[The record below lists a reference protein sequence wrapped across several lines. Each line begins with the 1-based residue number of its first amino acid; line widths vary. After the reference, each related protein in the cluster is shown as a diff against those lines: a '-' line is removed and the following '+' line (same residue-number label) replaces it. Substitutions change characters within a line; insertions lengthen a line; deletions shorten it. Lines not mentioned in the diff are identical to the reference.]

1 MAVHPSSTHD
11 RGESMGYLYRLL
23 SRVLDG
29 SGESGAGPSHGER
42 PAGDGSLGGC
52 YSASDTGTSCASKS
66 DMSKEK
72 TPDTAA
78 LASYI
83 DTDPAVREAVRAILD
98 CGYGYR
104 VWWHKVE
111 AVNGTCYVIRVQP
124 YGVDGYHDI
133 PYKDDKRLSAKYLW
147 TPSDS

>member
-1 MAVHPSSTHD
+1 
-11 RGESMGYLYRLL
+11 MGYLYRLL

-29 SGESGAGPSHGER
+29 ADQSWGGPSHGEC

-52 YSASDTGTSCASKS
+52 YSASDTGTSCASES
-66 DMSKEK
+66 DMSEEK

-104 VWWHKVE
+104 VFWTKVE
-111 AVNGTCYVIRVQP
+111 ADNGTCYHIRVWPCQ
-124 YGVDGYHDI
+124 YNSHIDI
-133 PYKDDKRLSAKYLW
+133 PSPDLKSLSRSYLW
-147 TPSDS
+147 IPSNT